1 MMAEVVQIRSDINN
15 ENFVLDDTAEVVD
28 GITLAASQ
36 GALARG
42 AVLGEISAT
51 PGTYNLVDR
60 TALDGSNIPKLLLA
74 TREVANIAEAVEN
87 LSAYNEGLFDEKQL
101 VFAGGTDLDSRLD
114 DELMPNQAD
123 RAFTAPTWANVDI
136 NAYDEVTDL
145 SLTASVAAQYCT
157 LAVLSFPTTIGHHY
171 KLTYDLAAI
180 VKTWTIQD
188 FTGAQTIGV
197 ISANATQ
204 GVLTWTAQTTGGLRI
219 VADHATSSGNFDNF
233 TLREVSDPNVELMPN
248 QVDQDFSVPAWTNV
262 DINAYDEAVDLS
274 LTASVIAQYCTLPVL
289 SMPTE
294 IGKQYKLYY
303 DLASLANTW
312 TIQDF
317 TGVQTIGTIAADAT
331 QGVLIFTA
339 ETTGGLRIVAAH
351 AASAGNFDN
360 FSLILTGENTDYS
373 MRDLLAHAG
382 IRLAPGIS
390 VSGYQNPV
398 L

>member
-1 MMAEVVQIRSDINN
+1 MTEIIQIRADIDN
-15 ENFVLDDTAEVVD
+15 EPFVLDDTAEVID

-36 GALARG
+36 GALVRG
-42 AVLGEISAT
+42 AVLGEVSAT
-51 PGTYNLVDR
+51 PGTYKLTNR
-60 TALDGSNIPKLLLA
+60 AAQDGSNIPKLLLA
-74 TREVANIAEAVEN
+74 TREVDDDVAAQED
-87 LSAYNEGLFDEKQL
+87 LSGYNEGLFDENQL
-101 VFAGGTDLDSRLD
+101 AFGGDTDLDSRLD

-123 RAFTAPTWANVDI
+123 RAFTAPAWANVDI
-136 NAYDEVTDL
+136 NAYDEVDNLTI
-145 SLTASVAAQYCT
+145 TASVAAQYCT
-157 LAVLSFPTTIGHHY
+157 LAVLSFPTTIGNHY
-171 KLTYDLAAI
+171 KMTYDLANI
-180 VKTWTIQD
+180 VESWTIQD
-188 FTGAQTIGV
+188 FTGAQVIGV
-197 ISANATQ
+197 IDANATQ
-204 GVLTWTAQTTGGLRI
+204 GVLTWTALTTGGLRI
-219 VADHATSSGNFDNF
+219 VADAATSSGDFDNF
-233 TLREVSDPNVELMPN
+233 TLVLASDPNVELMPN
-248 QVDQDFSVPAWTNV
+248 QVDRDFSVPAWTNV

-294 IGKQYKLYY
+294 IGKQYRLYY

-390 VSGYQNPV
+390 VSGYENPI